1 MKSKKKNKG
10 KALRVSELSRVNG
23 IYHDVLNH
31 MTKATIEEDKKKRIP
46 RKQKY
51 KNRMDKE

>member
-23 IYHDVLNH
+23 IYHDALNH

-51 KNRMDKE
+51 KNRMDEE